1 MHLGTLR
8 ALIGLMA
15 LTLLALPASAQAQSL
30 AADEFRVTLLGTGS
44 PAPIIKRF
52 GPGVLLQPG
61 GKTLLIDSGRGVT
74 QRLLQAGVT
83 LCKVDALFLTDLHSG
98 HVVGIPDLWLTGWL
112 LASCAQRQ
120 GPSWSMARWARRA

>member
-44 PAPIIKRF
+44 PAPIH
-52 GPGVLLQPG
+52 PEMPV
-61 GKTLLIDSGRGVT
+61 
-74 QRLLQAGVT
+74 
-83 LCKVDALFLTDLHSG
+83 
-98 HVVGIPDLWLTGWL
+98 
-112 LASCAQRQ
+112 AST
-120 GPSWSMARWARRA
+120 